1 MAESTIA
8 PEVARAT
15 LGGDRGLRQALRK
28 EMWQTQRL
36 SKRFVSRQPT
46 QTKSWSTPERAAA
59 MSLEATQ

>member
-8 PEVARAT
+8 PEVARAK

-46 QTKSWSTPERAAA
+46 QTKSW
-59 MSLEATQ
+59 